1 MPNILHTTVGYNAL
15 MKILVEIIKYSWSS
29 NLDMDEHFKMLL
41 SKVKKIEINDIN
53 RYSFNNRGG
62 KYLYLDMSL
71 LIFPPIEGLVQND
84 SRKEDLLKLR
94 ADN

>member
-1 MPNILHTTVGYNAL
+1 MILIDIPL
-15 MKILVEIIKYSWSS
+15 II
-29 NLDMDEHFKMLL
+29 E
-41 SKVKKIEINDIN
+41 
-53 RYSFNNRGG
+53 GG